1 MKQFSAVDQPYM
13 LPDDMNIFEWS
24 LPFLADKVITMLSF
38 CVQQVSRKDLK
49 NLDQDEKDQIAQKFN
64 DDVSKESEK
73 LQRKIEIRRKLK
85 NFVRMN
91 EGCRRLVENAQHM
104 LELKQYSPDGKINRE
119 VYLSQKPR
127 IDSVQKNFDLST
139 KLDVENEKRPKT
151 IK

>member
-1 MKQFSAVDQPYM
+1 
-13 LPDDMNIFEWS
+13 
-24 LPFLADKVITMLSF
+24 
-38 CVQQVSRKDLK
+38 
-49 NLDQDEKDQIAQKFN
+49 
-64 DDVSKESEK
+64 
-73 LQRKIEIRRKLK
+73 
-85 NFVRMN
+85 MN
-91 EGCRRLVENAQHM
+91 EGCRRLVENAQHL